1 MILFILFVSGMPI
14 LLWIYFCTRE
24 ICLIGQK
31 ERPWHLH
38 LSGNEEMYECGN
50 KSKVGSRFPTGA
62 IT

>member
-1 MILFILFVSGMPI
+1 MPI
-14 LLWIYFCTRE
+14 LLWIYFCTHE